1 MLNQAQKQT
10 LFVDNVDNMH
20 YLIDRV
26 DLIFQR
32 ANFEV
37 LIYN

>member
-1 MLNQAQKQT
+1 MLNQARKQT
-10 LFVDNVDNMH
+10 LFVDNMH

-37 LIYN
+37 LIYK